1 MNWRHP
7 DSENRPSSYL
17 FSWLRI
23 ICRQLFPGL
32 SDHLTDKHIWWLG
45 VYLKLLSW
53 GCLTSL
59 LCEWTNFPMTGNIIF
74 TYYTMLRDLSAQ
86 AGVSNLSPFT
96 IPKPIL
102 FSSVAR
108 SVMFTKAITEPCE
121 ESRPAGLGNRV
132 VAGRPPPPRP
142 PALVFPFLVLW
153 DLLFWQL
160 GPFNSW
166 CAGVVGTGH

>member
-108 SVMFTKAITEPCE
+108 SVMFTKVQHELWEPIVQLPLR
-121 ESRPAGLGNRV
+121 ESTLYQESV
-132 VAGRPPPPRP
+132 RPPGKQGLRFLKYLKYHIEKRKLSGRVE
-142 PALVFPFLVLW
+142 AL
-153 DLLFWQL
+153 
-160 GPFNSW
+160 
-166 CAGVVGTGH
+166 